1 MSPLKT
7 LVATITEPQIFNA
20 LIRKS
25 FTPSFKYFLFWQLI
39 MALVATTII
48 SFTTYPRVYQQFQS
62 ALSDV
67 KNNYPDNLVLI
78 IENHQLIVE
87 GVEPPVAVKNLI
99 IIDPPAVAESLSQK
113 DALILLTAPAA
124 ALKLP
129 GVSEPRVVT
138 YKDLDLSGSLTKSE
152 LVKMIDDQ
160 AEFLLKVKYF
170 IPVLILISQF
180 LVLSLGRFIFLA
192 LNIILIVAVGWII
205 GRNYGYNAYLKLGLH
220 TIIPSEII
228 FLLTGYLYGQQFPAI
243 FSIAFFGITLFAAW
257 SLSPTKLR
265 G

>member
-1 MSPLKT
+1 MLLLKT
-7 LVATITEPQIFNA
+7 LVATVSEPQIFNA

-25 FTPSFKYFLFWQLI
+25 FKLSLKYFLVWQFIL
-39 MALVATTII
+39 ALVATVII
-48 SFTTYPRVYQQFQS
+48 SFTSYPKLYHQAQQT
-62 ALSDV
+62 LSEL

-78 IENHQLIVE
+78 IENYQLIVE
-87 GVEPPVAVKNLI
+87 GIEPPIAIKNLVI
-99 IIDPPAVAESLSQK
+99 VDPSAIAESLSQK

-138 YKDLDLSGSLTKSE
+138 YKDLDLSGSLTKPE
-152 LVKMIDDQ
+152 LMKMIDDQ
-160 AEFLLKVKYF
+160 AELLLKVKYF
-170 IPVLILISQF
+170 IPVLILVSQF

-192 LNIILIVAVGWII
+192 LNIVLFVLLGWII
-205 GRNYGYNAYLKLGLH
+205 GRNYGYTAYLKLGLH

-243 FSIAFFGITLFAAW
+243 FSVAFFGITLFATW